1 MIPFLEGCFGCLDG
15 YGGGGSR
22 LSEQTKSQMAD
33 IHDRPGLVKI
43 YIHDEYNNWFTWPTK
58 STSSLCKD
66 CILSRESPC
75 LPSTMFFM
83 HFWFFG
89 QSAGIELFKNL
100 KILID
105 ADKILDSLFRR
116 PRSDGRTLPFL
127 YKLSW
132 GLEVNFEQ
140 CLIFHRPCYCPL
152 LRTWFQPL
160 LFSSLF
166 STGPCFT
173 LMWSST
179 DILRCN
185 SSSDRDIVDL
195 TQ

>member
-1 MIPFLEGCFGCLDG
+1 MMNITTDLHDQP
-15 YGGGGSR
+15 
-22 LSEQTKSQMAD
+22 SQLLLFVR
-33 IHDRPGLVKI
+33 IVL
-43 YIHDEYNNWFTWPTK
+43 F
-58 STSSLCKD
+58 
-66 CILSRESPC
+66 SRESPC
-75 LPSTMFFM
+75 SPSIMFFM

-89 QSAGIELFKNL
+89 QSAGIELFRNL

-105 ADKILDSLFRR
+105 ADKVLDSSIRR

-173 LMWSST
+173 LMWSNT
-179 DILRCN
+179 DF
-185 SSSDRDIVDL
+185 
-195 TQ
+195 

>member
-1 MIPFLEGCFGCLDG
+1 MIPFLEGCFGRLDG

-89 QSAGIELFKNL
+89 QSAGIELFRNL

-105 ADKILDSLFRR
+105 ADKVLDSLFRR

-179 DILRCN
+179 DI
-185 SSSDRDIVDL
+185 
-195 TQ
+195 

>member
-89 QSAGIELFKNL
+89 QSAGIELFRNL

-105 ADKILDSLFRR
+105 ADKVLDSLFRR

-179 DILRCN
+179 DI
-185 SSSDRDIVDL
+185 
-195 TQ
+195 